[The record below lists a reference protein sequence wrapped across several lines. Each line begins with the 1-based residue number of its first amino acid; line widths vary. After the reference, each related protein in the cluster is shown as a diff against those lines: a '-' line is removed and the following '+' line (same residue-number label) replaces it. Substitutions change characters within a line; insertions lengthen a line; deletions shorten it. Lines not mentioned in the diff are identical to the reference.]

1 MGLSTVLRLL
11 TGTVVFIILARAWGP
26 ERFGVFMYAF
36 TLTSLAS
43 LVADY
48 GFSAQLMREVAR
60 APAQLGHAFAS
71 VMSAKLMILALV
83 LAAAVLASVWRGASA
98 GETAILWVLLVGGL
112 IGSFAE
118 SYIAV
123 FRGLNRYH
131 EETVIMVWVNLLHVG
146 AICLLLWL
154 GSGVLGVAWGILGSR
169 VLFLAM
175 SWRTFRRMQPQLP
188 GFQVGS
194 AAEGWHYIKVGF
206 PFAAES
212 GFTNFQS
219 QADTLIVN
227 YFLGPVAVGVY
238 QAGLRL
244 MQGANSFAQVLSNVY
259 MTAMAGK
266 LDDAGAMKLFGNRL
280 FYQMLLIGALCF
292 LVFTIGAEPITR
304 LLYGAKYAALVELM
318 PWFGLVL
325 LARYV
330 AASHGVILSAI
341 GMQSFRVA
349 AIGGALAVLFAAT
362 AVLVPS
368 MKLKGMLLSSLTA
381 VIVLEL
387 LYVLSLSLRD
397 MPRGLSRRNVM
408 LLMSIVAASVF
419 LMQYK

>member
-36 TLTSLAS
+36 TLTSLAA

-48 GFSAQLMREVAR
+48 GFAAQLMREVAR
-60 APAQLGHAFAS
+60 APAQLGEALSA
-71 VMSAKLMILALV
+71 VLSAKLMLLVPVLLVAIGFSILRDVPPADS
-83 LAAAVLASVWRGASA
+83 AV
-98 GETAILWVLLVGGL
+98 LWVLLAGGL
-112 IGSFAE
+112 VGSFAE

-131 EETVIMVWVNLLHVG
+131 EETVIMLWVNLLHIG
-146 AICLLLWL
+146 GICWLLWL
-154 GSGVLGVAWGILGSR
+154 GSGVLGVAWAIFASR
-169 VLFLAM
+169 VLFLLM
-175 SWRTFRRMQPQLP
+175 SWRSLRRLRPELKAIPLGTQAQ
-188 GFQVGS
+188 
-194 AAEGWHYIKVGF
+194 GWHYLKVGF

-227 YFLGPVAVGVY
+227 YFLGPAAVGVY

-259 MTAMAGK
+259 MTSMAGK
-266 LDDAGAMKLFGNRL
+266 LDDAGAMKVFGNRL
-280 FYQMLLIGALCF
+280 FLQMLLIGTLCF
-292 LVFTIGAEPITR
+292 LVFTLGAEPITK
-304 LLYGAKYAALVELM
+304 LLYGVKYLALVELM
-318 PWFGLVL
+318 PWFGVVL
-325 LARYV
+325 MARYI

-341 GMQSFRVA
+341 GMQTYRVA
-349 AIGGALAVLFAAT
+349 AIGGALMVLFLAT
-362 AVLVPS
+362 ALLVPALQ
-368 MKLKGMLLSSLTA
+368 LKGMLLSSLTA
-381 VIVLEL
+381 VVTLEL
-387 LYVLSLSLRD
+387 LYVGSLSLRD

-408 LLMSIVAASVF
+408 LLVSIVAASVF
-419 LMQYK
+419 LMYYK